1 MQEWQRILGI
11 NVNFSVKAAEK
22 DKLTQAVSSGDYQ
35 VALYGIT
42 CETDNAYEFFGS
54 FTSGSPYNTTGFDGF
69 GMEEL
74 IAKLYSAD
82 EKSFLSVYSSIESKL
97 YSASLIIP
105 VCNESTYFVCTEDV
119 RDVIYFSGNDK
130 LYFHKATNVK

>member
-1 MQEWQRILGI
+1 MEKSFTIAQRLPEG
-11 NVNFSVKAAEK
+11 FLQGRSQK
-22 DKLTQAVSSGDYQ
+22 
-35 VALYGIT
+35 
-42 CETDNAYEFFGS
+42 AYEYFGS
-54 FTSGSPYNTTGFDGF
+54 FTAGSPLNVTKFDGF

-74 IAKLYSAD
+74 IAKLYTSD
-82 EKSFLSVYSSIESKL
+82 EKGFLSVYSSIESKL

-105 VCNESTYFVCTEDV
+105 VCNENTYFVCTRDV